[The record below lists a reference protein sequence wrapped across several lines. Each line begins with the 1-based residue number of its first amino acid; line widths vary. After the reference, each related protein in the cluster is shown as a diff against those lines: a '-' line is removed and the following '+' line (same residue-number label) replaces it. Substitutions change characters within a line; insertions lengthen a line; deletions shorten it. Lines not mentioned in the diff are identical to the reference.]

1 MDFLAGLRVL
11 DLSQYLPGPYAAL
24 MLADLGAE
32 VVKVE
37 PPGGDPGRTL
47 APLDADGL
55 SPVWKLVNAG
65 KQVAALD
72 LKQPADAEILAQLL
86 ARTDVLVESYRPG
99 VLDRLGFTRERLAS
113 LNPRLVHA
121 ALSGYGQ
128 TGPWRLRTGHDL
140 NYMAVGGG
148 LAAAGPRA
156 APSFAFPPT
165 ADYASGV
172 QAALAVCAALVGRA
186 RSGRGAFLDLSL
198 TETVL
203 AWQAP
208 LLTWAQRGALRG
220 PSARAA
226 LMLNGGAAYYQVY
239 RTRDGRF
246 VTLGAI
252 EAKFWRNFCAAVGRA
267 DWRARQDEALP
278 QTGLIAELAALFATR
293 DAAAWEALLGPVD
306 CCFAVVAEPAEV
318 PLHPQVAARGLVARP
333 DDATVAV
340 GFPAHV
346 DGRPPP
352 PRPPVRIAD
361 AREVLAR
368 WSPKGSP
375 PWSR

>member
-1 MDFLAGLRVL
+1 MDFLAGIRVL

-37 PPGGDPGRTL
+37 PPGGDPGRAL

-55 SPVWKLVNAG
+55 SPMWKLVNAG
-65 KQVAALD
+65 KQVVTLD
-72 LKQPADAEILAQLL
+72 LKRPADSEALAALL
-86 ARTDVLVESYRPG
+86 ARADVLVESYRPG
-99 VLDRLGFTRERLAS
+99 VLDRLGFSRERLAAI
-113 LNPRLVHA
+113 NPRLVHA

-148 LAAAGPRA
+148 LAAAGPPA

-172 QAALAVCAALVGRA
+172 QTALAVCAALLGRA
-186 RSGRGAFLDLSL
+186 QSGRGAFLDLSL

-208 LLTWAQRGALRG
+208 LLTWAQRGPVARG
-220 PSARAA
+220 G
-226 LMLNGGAAYYQVY
+226 LMLNGGAAYYQIY
-239 RTRDGRF
+239 RARDGRF

-252 EAKFWRNFCAAVGRA
+252 ETKFWQNFCAAMGRA
-267 DWRARQDEALP
+267 DWVARQGEPLP
-278 QTGLIAELAALFATR
+278 QTALIAELAAAFATR
-293 DAAAWEALLGPVD
+293 DAADWEAFLGPVD
-306 CCFAVVAEPAEV
+306 CCFAVVVDPAEV
-318 PLHPQVAARGLVARP
+318 PLHPQIAARGLVTRP

-352 PRPPVRIAD
+352 PRPPARIAEPT
-361 AREVLAR
+361 EVLAR
-368 WSPKGSP
+368 WS
-375 PWSR
+375 R

>member
-1 MDFLAGLRVL
+1 MDFLAGIRVL

-37 PPGGDPGRTL
+37 PPGGDPGRAL
-47 APLDADGL
+47 PPLDPDGL
-55 SPVWKLVNAG
+55 SPMWKLVNAG
-65 KQVAALD
+65 KRVATLD
-72 LKQPADAEILAQLL
+72 LKRAADSELLAGLLAQ
-86 ARTDVLVESYRPG
+86 ADVLVESYRPG
-99 VLDRLGFTRERLAS
+99 VLDRLGFTRERLAA

-148 LAAAGPRA
+148 LAASGPPA
-156 APSFAFPPT
+156 APANAFPPT

-172 QAALAVCAALVGRA
+172 QTALAVCAALLGRT
-186 RSGRGAFLDLSL
+186 RTGRGGFIDLSL

-208 LLTWAQRGALRG
+208 LLTWAQRGSVERRG
-220 PSARAA
+220 
-226 LMLNGGAAYYQVY
+226 LMLNGGAAYYRIY
-239 RTRDGRF
+239 EAKDGRF

-252 EAKFWRNFCAAVGRA
+252 EPKFWQNFCAAVGRA
-267 DWRARQDEALP
+267 DWTARQDEPLP
-278 QTGLIAELAALFATR
+278 QAALIADVAALFATR

-306 CCFAVVAEPAEV
+306 CCFAVVADPREV
-318 PLHPQVAARGLVARP
+318 PLHPQIVARGLVTRP
-333 DDATVAV
+333 DAATVAV

-346 DGRPPP
+346 DGRPPQ
-352 PRPPVRIAD
+352 PRPPVRSAA
-361 AREVLAR
+361 AREVLAQ
-368 WSPKGSP
+368 
-375 PWSR
+375 WSR

>member
-1 MDFLAGLRVL
+1 MDFLAGVRVL
-11 DLSQYLPGPYAAL
+11 DLSQYLPGPYATL
-24 MLADLGAE
+24 MLADLGAD

-37 PPGGDPGRTL
+37 PPDGDPGRRL
-47 APLDADGL
+47 PPLDADGL
-55 SPVWKLVNAG
+55 SPLWKLVNAG
-65 KQVAALD
+65 KRVTTLD
-72 LKQPADAEILAQLL
+72 LKRTADAELL
-86 ARTDVLVESYRPG
+86 AALIARADVLVESYRPG
-99 VLDRLGFTRERLAS
+99 VLDRLGFARARLMA
-113 LNPRLVHA
+113 LNPKLVHA

-148 LAAAGPRA
+148 LAASGPPA
-156 APSFAFPPT
+156 VPSFACPPT

-172 QAALAVCAALVGRA
+172 QTALAVAAALAGRA

-208 LLTWAQRGALRG
+208 LLTWALRG
-220 PSARAA
+220 EASRGGAVRGG

-239 RTRDGRF
+239 RTKDDRF

-252 EAKFWRNFCAAVGRA
+252 ETKFWQNFCAAVGRPEWA
-267 DWRARQDEALP
+267 ARQEEPLP
-278 QTGLIAELAALFATR
+278 QQALIADVAALFATR
-293 DAAAWEALLGPVD
+293 DAAAWEDLLGPVD
-306 CCFAVVAEPAEV
+306 CCFALVIDPHEV
-318 PLHPQVAARGLVARP
+318 PQHPQVAARGLIARP

-346 DGRPPP
+346 DGRPPA
-352 PRPPVRIAD
+352 PRPPVRLA
-361 AREVLAR
+361 AASEVLTQ
-368 WSPKGSP
+368 WS
-375 PWSR
+375 